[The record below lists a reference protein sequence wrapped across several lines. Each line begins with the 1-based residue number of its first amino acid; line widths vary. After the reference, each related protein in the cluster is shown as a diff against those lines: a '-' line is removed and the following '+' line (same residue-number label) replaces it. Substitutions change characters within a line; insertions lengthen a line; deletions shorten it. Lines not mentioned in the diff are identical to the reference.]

1 MMGAAPYVPRAS
13 AGPGVYEVAAAVIF
27 GLLYS
32 YVVFYL
38 FTLGYA
44 AFQPNYYYA
53 LTYLAGAFAYLTH
66 RGARESLP
74 QHAALVSIWLVLI
87 LLMAAQ
93 VLFLEI
99 TSAGTSLFIGR
110 VHFLATLVAT
120 FFLLGA
126 CARLDLVIFA
136 VGAIALAS
144 CAINVAEFFF
154 AGTAF
159 DWLSTVPGR
168 AAGFY
173 GNSNDSAMFI
183 ALAVPIVAVNVSLR
197 PRWIFYALTFVGVY
211 VTFSRGGLVVW
222 ASLVA
227 TSELMLGY
235 GRRGWGTRVFLTLIS
250 LLGVAGLLSFFS
262 ADAARTLTETLW
274 PYLDANTIA
283 RVEFASNDS
292 TAERM
297 LLIERGLEAF
307 AEAPLL
313 GQGVGYTHAWDASA
327 SVHNMMILLLAEQGL
342 LGGIW
347 FLGLLALLWSYGRP
361 YGVAI
366 AIAIFVSGLFSHNHF
381 ERPTLALVVA
391 LYLVAAVRRQRPS
404 R

>member
-1 MMGAAPYVPRAS
+1 MTGTAPMPRVL
-13 AGPGVYEVAAAVIF
+13 AGPGVYEFTTAAIF

-38 FTLGYA
+38 FTLGFA

-53 LTYLAGAFAYLTH
+53 LTYVAGGFAYLTH
-66 RGARESLP
+66 RDARTSLS
-74 QHAALVSIWLVLI
+74 QHATLLVVWLAL
-87 LLMAAQ
+87 LLMMAAQ
-93 VLFLEI
+93 YLFLEI
-99 TSAGTSLFIGR
+99 TPEGAGIFAGR
-110 VHFLATLVAT
+110 VHFFATLVAA
-120 FFLLGA
+120 FSLLGA
-126 CARLDLVIFA
+126 CKRLDFVIAA
-136 VGAIALAS
+136 VGILALVG

-173 GNSNDSAMFI
+173 GNSNDAAMFI
-183 ALAVPIVAVNVSLR
+183 ALAVPIVAMNVSLR
-197 PRWIFYALTFVGVY
+197 SRWVFYALTFVGVY

-227 TSELMLGY
+227 TTELMLGY
-235 GRRGWGTRVFLTLIS
+235 GRRGWGTRMILTLIS
-250 LLGVAGLLSFFS
+250 ILGFAGLISFFS
-262 ADAARTLTETLW
+262 ADAARLLTETLW

-307 AEAPLL
+307 ADAPLV

-327 SVHNMMILLLAEQGL
+327 SVHNMTILLLAEQGL
-342 LGGIW
+342 LGGVW
-347 FLGLLALLWSYGRP
+347 FITLLMLLWSYGRP

-366 AIAIFVSGLFSHNHF
+366 VIALFVSGLFSHNHF
-381 ERPTLALVVA
+381 ERPALALLVA

-404 R
+404 K

>member
-1 MMGAAPYVPRAS
+1 MTSAAPYMPRAV
-13 AGPGVYEVAAAVIF
+13 AAPGVYEFATVAIF

-44 AFQPNYYYA
+44 VFQPNYYYA
-53 LTYLAGAFAYLTH
+53 LTYVAGALAYLTH

-74 QHAALVSIWLVLI
+74 QHATLVAAWLMF
-87 LLMAAQ
+87 LLMMAAQ
-93 VLFLEI
+93 FLFLEI
-99 TSAGTSLFIGR
+99 TPEGTSIFIGR
-110 VHFLATLVAT
+110 VHFLATLVAA

-126 CARLDLVIFA
+126 CNRLDFVIAA
-136 VGAIALAS
+136 VGTLALVG
-144 CAINVAEFFF
+144 CAINVAEFFL

-173 GNSNDSAMFI
+173 GNSNDAAMFI
-183 ALAVPIVAVNVSLR
+183 ALSVPIVAMSVSLR
-197 PRWIFYALTFVGVY
+197 SRWIFYALTFVGVY
-211 VTFSRGGLVVW
+211 VSFSRGGLVLW
-222 ASLVA
+222 AALVA

-235 GRRGWGTRVFLTLIS
+235 GRRGWGTRVILTLIS
-250 LLGVAGLLSFFS
+250 FLGLAGLFSFFS
-262 ADAARTLTETLW
+262 ADVARTLTETLW

-307 AEAPLL
+307 ASAPLF

-327 SVHNMMILLLAEQGL
+327 SVHNMTILLLAEQGL

-347 FLGLLALLWSYGRP
+347 LLTFLALLWSYGRP

-366 AIAIFVSGLFSHNHF
+366 VISLFVSGLFSHNHF
-381 ERPTLALVVA
+381 ERPALALLVA
-391 LYLVAAVRRQRPS
+391 LYLVAAVRRQRP
-404 R
+404 RR